1 MLWLFKKQDSWP
13 LVLPFPLH
21 GEKKQNDD
29 PRVLQTHQAG
39 SVNHSK
45 MGDKSV
51 KSPRTGTKLVDSPE
65 PGMATD
71 AISVYGTSRPSLG
84 GISCNFVPQQPRGSS
99 AA

>member
-1 MLWLFKKQDSWP
+1 MLWLLKKQVSWP
-13 LVLPFPLH
+13 LVFPFSLH

-29 PRVLQTHQAG
+29 PRVLQTHQTG

-51 KSPRTGTKLVDSPE
+51 KSPRTGTKLVESPE
-65 PGMATD
+65 LGVATE

-84 GISCNFVPQQPRGSS
+84 GNSRNFAPQQPMGSF

>member
-1 MLWLFKKQDSWP
+1 MAVKKQDSWP
-13 LVLPFPLH
+13 LVLTFSLH

-45 MGDKSV
+45 MCDKSV
-51 KSPRTGTKLVDSPE
+51 KSPRTGTKLVESPE
-65 PGMATD
+65 LGVATET
-71 AISVYGTSRPSLG
+71 ISVYGTSRPSLDDT
-84 GISCNFVPQQPRGSS
+84 SCNFAPQHPVGSF